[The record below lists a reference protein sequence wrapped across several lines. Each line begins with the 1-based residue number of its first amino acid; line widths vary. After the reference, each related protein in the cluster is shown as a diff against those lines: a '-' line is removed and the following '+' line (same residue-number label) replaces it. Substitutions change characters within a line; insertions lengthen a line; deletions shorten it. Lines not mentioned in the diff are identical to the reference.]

1 MIDLNMSSDFG
12 YNFIKNIAFC
22 ELIRGNSFSDG
33 IYENYFLCIPI
44 YTLSIM
50 SNYNIILSNYNI

>member
-44 YTLSIM
+44 YIE
-50 SNYNIILSNYNI
+50 YYE